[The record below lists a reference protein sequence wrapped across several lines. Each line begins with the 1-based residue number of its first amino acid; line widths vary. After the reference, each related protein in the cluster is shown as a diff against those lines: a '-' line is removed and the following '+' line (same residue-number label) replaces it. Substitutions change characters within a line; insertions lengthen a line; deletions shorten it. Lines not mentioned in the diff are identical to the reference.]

1 MDEALIERLRSH
13 LNHPKEKITLQIVE
27 KTLTPKDIYFK
38 KGIEALKKGE
48 VATVVLAGGMGTRL
62 KFPYPKGLYP
72 ISSVRKKTLFQLI
85 AEKTLAASKAYGK
98 ELPLAFMTSHQNHD
112 ETIAYFKEHADFGIH
127 PLFFTQEDLPLLD
140 KSGNPIKHGVDYVKG
155 PDGNGRMFEH
165 LMKASILE
173 KWEKQG
179 IKYINVI
186 LIDNPLADPFDP
198 ILIGALIETKDEV
211 IFKAVK
217 KETPDEKT
225 GTFVKANGRLKVV
238 EYTEM
243 EESEK
248 SLHPYASISLFA
260 VTLPFAKKI
269 AAAVFPLH
277 VALKPALP
285 SSKDPDSFK
294 FETFI
299 FDLLDFSEIA
309 DILIYSR
316 EEAFAP
322 LKNSIGNDSP
332 TSVGRALENLDRRV
346 LSQITGHRITNQ
358 PLELDAQFHYPTKQ
372 LIERWKNREVD
383 PFLHYIHEDQ

>member
-13 LNHPKEKITLQIVE
+13 LNHHSEKIPLQKVE
-27 KTLTPKDIYFK
+27 TTLTLSASYLK

-72 ISSVRKKTLFQLI
+72 ISVVRKKTLFQLI

-98 ELPLAFMTSHQNHD
+98 ELPIAFMTSHQNHA
-112 ETIAYFKEHADFGIH
+112 ETVAYFKEHADFGIH
-127 PLFFTQEDLPLLD
+127 PLFFTQDDLPFLD
-140 KSGNPIKHGVDYVKG
+140 KSGNPIKQGFDYVKG
-155 PDGNGRMFEH
+155 PDGNGRLFEH
-165 LMKASILE
+165 LAKASLLD
-173 KWEKQG
+173 KWEKEG

-198 ILIGALIETKDEV
+198 YLIGALIETKDEV
-211 IFKAVK
+211 VFKAVK
-217 KETPDEKT
+217 KESPEEKT
-225 GTFVKANGRLKVV
+225 GTFVKAKGRLKVV

-243 EESEK
+243 EENEK
-248 SLHPYASISLFA
+248 ALHLYASISLFA
-260 VTLPFAKKI
+260 ITLPFAKKV
-269 AAAVFPLH
+269 AAITFPLH
-277 VALKPALP
+277 IALKPALP
-285 SSKDPDSFK
+285 SSKEPDSYK

-299 FDLLDFSEIA
+299 FDLLDYAEKA
-309 DILIYSR
+309 DILEYPR

-322 LKNSIGNDSP
+322 LKNSIGPDSP
-332 TSVGRALENLDRRV
+332 TTVGRALENLDRRI

-358 PLELDAQFHYPTKQ
+358 PLELDAQFHYPTKE
-372 LIERWKNREVD
+372 LLERWKNKDVD